1 MFKAIFRGVNM
12 DRKISN
18 PSIFLLLGFGFGLA
32 VLGVQQ
38 LLPTNS
44 ALIGAATFATLVAAV
59 CEFVGGLWAF
69 ARRDTYLGAI
79 GATFGAWLLGY
90 YLLVTAGVS
99 SQIYTPESAGLYCF
113 ALIIPVVL
121 LAVPAVRLRLH
132 VFTAI
137 FAFLVLLLFFLGMS
151 GMPIGGTLWWA
162 RLGGISSLIT
172 AALLWYAGLGA
183 INGMIAEMVAPPQ
196 AAE

>member
-1 MFKAIFRGVNM
+1 MEK
-12 DRKISN
+12 KISD

-38 LLPTNS
+38 LMPAKPEL
-44 ALIGAATFATLVAAV
+44 LGAATYATLVAAI
-59 CEFVGGLWAF
+59 CEFIGGLWAF

-79 GATFGAWLLGY
+79 GATFGAWLIGY
-90 YLLVTAGVS
+90 YLLVTEGVA
-99 SQIYTPESAGLYCF
+99 SQIYHPQSAGLYCF
-113 ALIIPVVL
+113 ALIIPVAL
-121 LAVPAVRLRLH
+121 LALPAIKLKLT

-137 FAFLVLLLFFLGMS
+137 FVFLILLLFFLGMA
-151 GMPIGGTLWWA
+151 GMPVGGTTWWA

-183 INGMIAEMVAPPQ
+183 IKGMMAEMLAPPQ
-196 AAE
+196 ARE